1 MIREIMDKVLQICQI
16 PEIRRV
22 TLLEDYLKSSFP
34 SLSLIFL
41 EDKKE
46 QFTLNDF
53 IHKLKFSLIIADK
66 GKEGEVRK
74 KVQDLADQIEE
85 RIKSNPTLDGLALN
99 SFITGRKVDSIQE
112 KDYSLGVVR
121 LELEVIKVE

>member
-1 MIREIMDKVLQICQI
+1 MIREIMDKILQISQI
-16 PEIRRV
+16 PEIRRY
-22 TLLEDYLKSSFP
+22 TLVEDYLKSSFP

-46 QFTLNDF
+46 AFTLNDLLHR
-53 IHKLKFSLIIADK
+53 IKFSIIIADK

-74 KVQDLADQIEE
+74 SVQDLADIIES
-85 RIKSNPTLDGLALN
+85 RVKNNPTLDGLVMN
-99 SFITGRKVDSIQE
+99 SFVVGRKVDSIQE

-121 LELEVIKVE
+121 LELEVVKVE